1 MASNLEFIKSVSST
15 SSSVSVTDCFS
26 DKYDVYKIIVPNYE
40 NTTGTNNSQ
49 MRLIDSGSSTITAA
63 EYDNATL
70 ILDSATTFSETGT
83 TSNTVIRYFP
93 VTNASY
99 NVGVGTSIYIYNPY
113 DSSSYTFLQWQG
125 TAWSGTKM
133 YGYKGIAVHKSAE
146 KITGIQFYS
155 RSGATVDIN
164 MRVYGLR
171 VDS

>member
-1 MASNLEFIKSVSST
+1 MATNLQFIKSASGSSVSSL
-15 SSSVSVTDCFS
+15 SVTDCFS

-133 YGYKGIAVHKSAE
+133 YGYKGISVHKSAE
-146 KITGIQFYS
+146 QITRFTVFA
-155 RSGATVDIN
+155 SGGTMDNFDVS
-164 MRVYGLR
+164 VYG
-171 VDS
+171 VK